1 MTRTDIVNERAEAL
15 VTELD
20 QEARATRRV
29 LERVPE
35 SKLSWRPHPKSW
47 SLGQLALHVANL
59 PGGIAHV
66 LAGDSFEAPGLQQE
80 EADSAAQLLA
90 KHDTGV
96 AAARE
101 FLSELSPERADAV
114 WRLLRGGREIL
125 ARPRSAMIRTLML
138 NHWYHHRG
146 QLIVYLRLLDVPVP
160 SVYGPT
166 ADENPFSG

>member
-1 MTRTDIVNERAEAL
+1 MTRTDITNERAEAL
-15 VTELD
+15 VAELD

-35 SKLSWRPHPKSW
+35 SKLSWKPHPKSW
-47 SLGQLALHVANL
+47 SLGQLALHVANI
-59 PGGIAHV
+59 PGVITRA
-66 LAGDSFEAPGLQQE
+66 LSKDSFEPTGFQQE
-80 EADSAAQLLA
+80 EATSPAQLLTA
-90 KHDTGV
+90 HDTGI

-101 FLSELSPERADAV
+101 FLSELPQERADAV
-114 WRLLRGGREIL
+114 WRLMRGGREIM
-125 ARPRSAMIRTLML
+125 ARPRSAMIRVLML

-146 QLIVYLRLLDVPVP
+146 QLSVYLRLLDVPVP